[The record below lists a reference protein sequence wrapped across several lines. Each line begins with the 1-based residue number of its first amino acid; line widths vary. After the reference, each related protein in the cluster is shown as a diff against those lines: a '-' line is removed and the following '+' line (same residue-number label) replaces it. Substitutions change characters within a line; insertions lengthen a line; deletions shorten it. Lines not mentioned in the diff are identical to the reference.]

1 MSLIHWDKSVLSFH
15 LKEML
20 EDHNS
25 NEPIALIGLGAIAVG
40 TLALPAIA
48 KLGKPVAKAVIKR
61 SLAVS
66 PAPTASYRPVE
77 AKFPTTLQRS
87 VNSQQ

>member
-20 EDHNS
+20 EDRKG

-48 KLGKPVAKAVIKR
+48 KLGKPVAKAMIKR
-61 SLAVS
+61 SLALS
-66 PAPTASYRPVE
+66 PAPASPYRPVE
-77 AKFPTTLQRS
+77 AKFPPKPQEW